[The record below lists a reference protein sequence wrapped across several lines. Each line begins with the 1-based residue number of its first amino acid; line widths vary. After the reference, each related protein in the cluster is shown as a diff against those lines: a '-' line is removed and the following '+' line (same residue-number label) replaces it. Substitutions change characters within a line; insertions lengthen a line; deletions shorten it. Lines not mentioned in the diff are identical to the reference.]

1 MSVKKTKWE
10 KEMLTRIVRE
20 FSTQEKYNIL
30 IKDYN
35 DMSEKLNNY
44 KNEIIKL
51 TKLNNEL
58 KLEYEKL
65 LEEIKK

>member
-1 MSVKKTKWE
+1 
-10 KEMLTRIVRE
+10 LTRIVRE

-35 DMSEKLNNY
+35 DMIEKLNNY

>member
-1 MSVKKTKWE
+1 
-10 KEMLTRIVRE
+10 MLTRIVRE

>member
-10 KEMLTRIVRE
+10 KETLTRIVRE
-20 FSTQEKYNIL
+20 FSTQEKYNML

-51 TKLNNEL
+51 NKQNDEL
-58 KLEYEKL
+58 KLQYKKL
-65 LEEIKK
+65 LEEIEN

>member
-1 MSVKKTKWE
+1 M
-10 KEMLTRIVRE
+10 
-20 FSTQEKYNIL
+20 L

-51 TKLNNEL
+51 NKQNDEL
-58 KLEYEKL
+58 KLQYKKL
-65 LEEIKK
+65 LEEIEN

>member
-1 MSVKKTKWE
+1 
-10 KEMLTRIVRE
+10 LTRIVRE

>member
-10 KEMLTRIVRE
+10 KETLTRIVRE

>member
-10 KEMLTRIVRE
+10 KETLTRIVRE

-35 DMSEKLNNY
+35 DMIEKLNNY

>member
-1 MSVKKTKWE
+1 MSVKKTNWE
-10 KEMLTRIVRE
+10 KETLTRIVRE
-20 FSTQEKYNIL
+20 FSTQEKYNML

-51 TKLNNEL
+51 NKQNDEL
-58 KLEYEKL
+58 KLQYKKL
-65 LEEIKK
+65 LEEIEN